1 MKNFAR
7 ITGTGSYLPPKI
19 VTNFDLEKTLDTSDE
34 WITARTGIKE
44 RRIVTNEST
53 CDLALEASLNA
64 LSMAEIDPQDI
75 DLIILS
81 TTTPDKIFP
90 ATATM
95 LQNRLGAS
103 CPAFDLQAVC
113 AGFVFA
119 MSTAQQYIENGS
131 AKNVLVVGSETM
143 SKIVDWKDRSTAILF
158 ADGAGAVVLS
168 ADQNKGIR
176 HSKLYSDGNYL
187 SSLHVNNN
195 RINELGTIEM
205 EGNEVFKI
213 AVNKL
218 SEVAEETLTECNMT
232 SEEIDWMV
240 PHQANI
246 RIINAIAKKIKLP
259 LDKIILTLDKHGNTS
274 AASIPLALDEGV
286 RDGRIKKGDTL
297 LFEGI
302 GGGFSWGSI
311 LTEF

>member
-1 MKNFAR
+1 MKKFAR
-7 ITGTGSYLPPKI
+7 IIGTGSYLPPKI
-19 VTNFDLEKTLDTSDE
+19 VTNFDLEKTLDTTDD
-34 WITARTGIKE
+34 WIKARTGIKE
-44 RRIVTNEST
+44 RRIVTSETT
-53 CDLALEASLNA
+53 CDLALEASINA
-64 LSMAEIDPQDI
+64 LSMSELKPQDI

-90 ATATM
+90 ATATI
-95 LQNRLGAS
+95 LQQRLGAS
-103 CPAFDLQAVC
+103 CPAFDVQAVC

-119 MSTAQQYIENGS
+119 LNTAQQYIENGS
-131 AKNVLVVGSETM
+131 AKNILVIGSETM
-143 SKIVDWKDRSTAILF
+143 SKIVDWNDRSTAILF
-158 ADGAGAVVLS
+158 ADGAGAVVLK
-168 ADQNKGIR
+168 ADKDKGIKY
-176 HSKLYSDGNYL
+176 SKIHSDGNYL

-218 SEVAEETLTECNMT
+218 SELAEDTLKECNMT
-232 SEEIDWMV
+232 SEDIDWMV

-246 RIINAIAKKIKLP
+246 RILSAIAKRINLP
-259 LDKIILTLDKHGNTS
+259 MDKVILTLDKHGNTS
-274 AASIPLALDEGV
+274 AASIPLALDVGV

-302 GGGFSWGSI
+302 GGGFSWGSV
-311 LTEF
+311 LAEF

>member
-1 MKNFAR
+1 MKKFAR
-7 ITGTGSYLPPKI
+7 IIGTGSYLPPKI
-19 VTNFDLEKTLDTSDE
+19 VTNFDLEKTLDTTDE
-34 WITARTGIKE
+34 WITSRTGIKE

-53 CDLALEASLNA
+53 CDLALKACLNA
-64 LSMAEIDPQDI
+64 LSMAELEPQDI

-90 ATATM
+90 ATATI

-103 CPAFDLQAVC
+103 CPAFDIQAVC

-119 MSTAQQYIENGS
+119 LNTAQQYIENES
-131 AKNVLVVGSETM
+131 ATNILVVGSETM
-143 SKIVDWKDRSTAILF
+143 SKIVDWNDRSTAILF

-168 ADQNKGIR
+168 ADNNTGIK
-176 HSKLYSDGNYL
+176 HSKLYSDGSYL

-195 RINELGTIEM
+195 RINEFGTIEM

-218 SEVAEETLTECNMT
+218 SDLAEETLKECNMT
-232 SEEIDWMV
+232 SENIDWMI

-246 RIINAIAKKIKLP
+246 RIISAVAKRINLP
-259 LDKIILTLDKHGNTS
+259 MEKIILTVEKHGNTS
-274 AASIPLALDEGV
+274 AASIPLALDIGI

-302 GGGFSWGSI
+302 GGGFSWGSV
-311 LTEF
+311 LAEF